1 MGKWNHLAEGRSMTG
16 RIGRRVR
23 KGDWSEKANG
33 RIKKGK
39 DISPSDVRSR
49 VRGSSRVEKDT
60 IAVINDA
67 IGRGR
72 EAMPKEPPSTGW
84 IRKGGVIGCLLRK

>member
-1 MGKWNHLAEGRSMTG
+1 LAEGRSTTG
-16 RIGRRVR
+16 RVGRRVR
-23 KGDWSEKANG
+23 KGNWSEKSNG

-49 VRGSSRVEKDT
+49 VRGTSSRVEKDT
-60 IAVINDA
+60 IAEINNA
-67 IGRGR
+67 VGRGR

-84 IRKGGVIGCLLRK
+84 IRKGGIIGCLLRK